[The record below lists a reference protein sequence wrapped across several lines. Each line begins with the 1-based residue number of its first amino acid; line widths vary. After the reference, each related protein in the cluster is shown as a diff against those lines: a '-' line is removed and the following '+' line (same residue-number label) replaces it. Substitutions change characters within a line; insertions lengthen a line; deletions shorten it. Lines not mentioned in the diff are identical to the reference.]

1 MKKVSL
7 RILGA
12 GVLACAVIVGC
23 NNDAFKYRPTLLA
36 RVDTVTVFALN
47 GTPAVLPSG
56 VNIAAGQ
63 LSGDTVIM
71 RPTAVPSD
79 GSTVFDFA
87 VDIDAAGAA
96 VIYPAPLVVRSATRR
111 VGLQKSTA
119 TFDALTQAPSGGYGY
134 DSVSVSLGAS
144 DVLVVQAQ
152 RAGFG
157 ERCAER
163 TTYGYDPVLY
173 AKAQV
178 ISINTAERSVKLRM
192 VLNPN
197 CGFRGLNP
205 GSVSG
210 N

>member
-12 GVLACAVIVGC
+12 GVIACAAIVGC

-36 RVDTVTVFALN
+36 RVDTITVFALN

-56 VNIAAGQ
+56 VNIGAGQ
-63 LSGDTVIM
+63 ISGDTIVM

-79 GSTVFDFA
+79 GSTIFDFA
-87 VDIDAAGAA
+87 VDIDATGSV
-96 VIYPAPLVVRSATRR
+96 VIFPAPLVVRSATRR
-111 VGLQKSTA
+111 VGLQKSATA
-119 TFDALTQAPSGGYGY
+119 FDALTQAPQNGYGY
-134 DSVSVSLGAS
+134 DSVSVTLGAS
-144 DVLVVQAQ
+144 DLLVVQAQ
-152 RAGFG
+152 RAGIG
-157 ERCAER
+157 ERCYER
-163 TTYGYDPVLY
+163 STYGYDPVLY

-178 ISINTAERSVKLRM
+178 IAVNTAERSVKLRV

-197 CGFRGLNP
+197 CGFRGLKP